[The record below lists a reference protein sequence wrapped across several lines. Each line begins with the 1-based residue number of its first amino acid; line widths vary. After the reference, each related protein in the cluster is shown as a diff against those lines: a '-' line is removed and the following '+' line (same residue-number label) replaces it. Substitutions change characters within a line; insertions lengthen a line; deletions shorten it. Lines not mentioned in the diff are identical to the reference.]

1 MPALLPRNFNML
13 ACGRQS
19 RGLYSSDDV
28 SKRIA
33 EMPAMINRREFLK
46 VGTSAALGVAGV
58 GATLRGSSAN
68 EGEHDRGEIPRI
80 RRYARLGRT
89 ELQVSDISLGSSRNS
104 DPDVV
109 SHALD
114 RGVNFFDSAESYRWG
129 NAEEA
134 IGKALKSRR
143 DNVILTS
150 KTKAG
155 ASDSRNEIMK
165 SLEGSLRRLQTD
177 HVDIYFN
184 HSVNDVNRLRNQ
196 EWLEFTELAKR
207 QGKIRFRGVS
217 GHGSNLA
224 ECVDYAIDND
234 IADVILVAYNFSQ
247 DPDFY
252 DKLRHTFHWSS
263 IQAELPRLLAKA
275 KRKDVGVLAM
285 KTLMG
290 AKLNDMRPY
299 ERSGA
304 TFAQAAFRWVLTD
317 PNVDA
322 LLISMSDT
330 GMIDEYVAASGSTG
344 LSGYDR
350 ELLERYAFLQ
360 AGKYCQPGC
369 NACADRC
376 PQKVE
381 IAEVLR
387 TRMYDVDYGDRMLA
401 KADYAALG
409 IGAAACIG
417 CTTQACMGSCPI
429 DVPIARFTR
438 EAALNLS

>member
-1 MPALLPRNFNML
+1 
-13 ACGRQS
+13 
-19 RGLYSSDDV
+19 
-28 SKRIA
+28 
-33 EMPAMINRREFLK
+33 MIDRRKFLK
-46 VGTSAALGVAGV
+46 VGTGAALGFAGV
-58 GATLRGSSAN
+58 SATARKSLAQDGGNGSA
-68 EGEHDRGEIPRI
+68 RVPRI

-104 DPDVV
+104 DPDVIAY
-109 SHALD
+109 ALD

-134 IGKALKSRR
+134 IGKALKGRR
-143 DNVILTS
+143 DKVILTS

-155 ASDSRNEIMK
+155 VNDSRNEIMK

-184 HSVNDVNRLRNQ
+184 HSVNDVERLRNQ

-224 ECVDYAIDND
+224 DAIDYAIDNE

-263 IQAELPRLLAKA
+263 IQPELPRLLEKA
-275 KRKDVGVLAM
+275 KGKDVGVLAM

-304 TFAQAAFRWVLTD
+304 TFSQAAFRWVLSD

-330 GMIDEYVAASGSTG
+330 GMIDEYLAASGSTVLG
-344 LSGYDR
+344 GYDR

-369 NACADRC
+369 NACADTC

-401 KADYAALG
+401 KADYAALAE
-409 IGAAACIG
+409 GAAACLR